1 MVSGKTDLKQKI
13 LRLEQG
19 LPQRWIYIERK
30 VLNPLSSYKI
40 EGVKA
45 NIKYQNKGL
54 SYIFHQDIL
63 NVKNTSIAKIQPIVG
78 PNGVGKT
85 TQLRFQVT
93 DYLEEIEPEFSISLF
108 FDFKQMAET
117 VEEFWAIFG
126 ERLIDQIKEKNYL
139 SKITKNISSI
149 NKKSLFIKTFKNK
162 KLTNVLS
169 KLSSSDPYEQDE
181 ALEYFYTAEL
191 KSKDISDLFYGF
203 LKLAFE
209 NNYVVVILFDEIQ
222 YLDEIDPSNV
232 LVKMFLEKFIRLI
245 FERHANNKLYIVISC
260 LQNPD
265 KEEWTQLK
273 NRSKNFQSIVQ
284 GKEIVLGNLTMK
296 EREEIVNQVSK
307 KIGFQGNDKKI
318 FLSKVKSSLD
328 YYLPRTQ
335 LKCIANVLDM
345 MDYTAYSQYEIRKIY
360 ENDARDYIT
369 PKLKE
374 LGFPYI
380 KHDVKK
386 IGGYN
391 VDIFAEASTDR
402 TKYIP
407 KAFGEVSMI
416 RRSGISGK
424 VEKFANWLNRMRGR
438 EFKPE
443 KDDIAFLICPPNIIT
458 PNAKKT
464 LENNNIM
471 LYEYSSS
478 NVNELLKISPQ
489 EYTEKALKPMERE
502 TEIAIEPVFR
512 KEFKYKLMD
521 VPGIGPAKAKALI
534 QGGIRTL
541 KELITC
547 NAKMKAGEIKGV
559 GVVSLNKWKQ
569 AARQILIV

>member
-1 MVSGKTDLKQKI
+1 

-30 VLNPLSSYKI
+30 VLNPLSSDKI

-45 NIKYQNKGL
+45 NIKYQNKAL

-126 ERLIDQIKEKNYL
+126 ERFIDQIKEKNYL
-139 SKITKNISSI
+139 NKITKNIGSI
-149 NKKSLFIKTFKNK
+149 NKKSLFIRTFKNK

-169 KLSSSDPYEQDE
+169 KLSSSDPYEQEE
-181 ALEYFYTAEL
+181 ALEYFYTADL

-245 FERHANNKLYIVISC
+245 FERHANDKLYIVISC

-273 NRSKNFQSIVQ
+273 NRSKNFQSIVE
-284 GKEIVLGNLTMK
+284 GKEVILGNLTMN

-318 FLSKVKSSLD
+318 FLSRVKSSLD

-335 LKCIANVLDM
+335 LKCIANILDM
-345 MDYTAYSQYEIRKIY
+345 MDYTAYTQYEIRKIY
-360 ENDARDYIT
+360 ESDARDYIT

-374 LGFPYI
+374 LGFSYVDPES
-380 KHDVKK
+380 KK
-386 IGGYN
+386 IGGFN
-391 VDIFAEASTDR
+391 IDIYATAPTSR
-402 TKYIP
+402 AKYIK
-407 KAFGEVSMI
+407 KAFGEVTLTD
-416 RRSGISGK
+416 RSKISGK
-424 VEKFANWLNRMRGR
+424 VEKFASWLNQMKDR
-438 EFKPE
+438 EYNSE
-443 KDDIAFLICPPNIIT
+443 KGDIAFFVCPPNKIT
-458 PNAKKT
+458 KNARQI
-464 LENNNIM
+464 LDDNNIA
-471 LYEYSSS
+471 LYEYSSL
-478 NVNELLKISPQ
+478 NVEELLKLSAPKIEVGVEIS
-489 EYTEKALKPMERE
+489 
-502 TEIAIEPVFR
+502 TEIESKPEEEIMIIKEP
-512 KEFKYKLMD
+512 KYSLED
-521 VPGIGPAKAKALI
+521 IPGIAKTRDKQLRDVGIKTVKDLI
-534 QGGIRTL
+534 HCNS
-541 KELITC
+541 KIT
-547 NAKMKAGEIKGV
+547 AQKIKGV
-559 GVVSLNKWKQ
+559 GKLSLDKWKQ
-569 AARQILIV
+569 AARQILSG